1 MLKTSSYLHHL
12 TPSQTHCVANDI
24 YFSHLHV
31 PLATDWRDL
40 LLAGCAPSG
49 AAAAE
54 VGAHEAADGAVASL
68 SWLMLRLPTA
78 GAKAVVVEEAGAE
91 GASLTAALV
100 AAGLGMWL
108 VVEVV
113 G

>member
-1 MLKTSSYLHHL
+1 M
-12 TPSQTHCVANDI
+12 AE
-24 YFSHLHV
+24 
-31 PLATDWRDL
+31 
-40 LLAGCAPSG
+40 
-49 AAAAE
+49 AAALDATA
-54 VGAHEAADGAVASL
+54 GADDESL
-68 SWLMLRLPTA
+68 SWLILRLPAA

-108 VVEVV
+108 VVEVL

>member
-1 MLKTSSYLHHL
+1 M
-12 TPSQTHCVANDI
+12 
-24 YFSHLHV
+24 
-31 PLATDWRDL
+31 
-40 LLAGCAPSG
+40 
-49 AAAAE
+49 
-54 VGAHEAADGAVASL
+54 

-78 GAKAVVVEEAGAE
+78 GAKAVIVEEAGAE